1 MDALASQINLE
12 TEWARKQQKSMDG
25 TLVEAAE
32 NWNELIEDGKPE
44 DFYESL
50 RNLIMENLCGDSY
63 FTEDKIH
70 ILRQSIEEKM
80 IFLDYSW
87 DDQFDAKYTNLLK
100 ETMSAL
106 DNHLNREPSDAF
118 KLGKKADLSKRD
130 SVIKSILS
138 KAQIDEQEVSSEEEN
153 SAFTGPIPVVKKT
166 PQGISN
172 KRFTS
177 RGRGKRFLS
186 PSNSLFALSTMDS
199 ICKSEIDEND
209 NKSAFQANHWS
220 DHASCVLKAESNDE
234 GFTRDSSPPKTVALM
249 DSGFDS
255 SFGNS
260 EKNSGRRYSGFGSSN
275 NTPMLPKPKPD
286 YPPNGKCSAQEL
298 MCDRLNF
305 KEIYHENGHIGFT
318 FLKSVGRLQ
327 YPDIVS
333 PMGCALSSKYFF
345 LANTKAEPSTVMAF
359 SYSGELE
366 KVIEGPRKFTEAAG
380 MVVSKNDELFVN
392 GGNTIMKFDKDL
404 NHDPSFNSYAV
415 EQKFQSHFRGKT
427 YGLFLINDGYDDL
440 ICTVFGN
447 SLLSFNMDGSFHK
460 KTYLAGRGEDAP
472 RAVRYGCT
480 TATGDLMLSEM
491 NNRDGTGKDMIWKL
505 ENPTRK
511 DQRLVKFCGDG
522 MDGIGTYNSF
532 GTTHL

>member
-12 TEWARKQQKSMDG
+12 TEWARKQQKSTDG
-25 TLVEAAE
+25 TLVDAAE
-32 NWNELIEDGKPE
+32 NWNDLVEDGNPE

-50 RNLIMENLCGDSY
+50 RNLLMENLCADSY

-80 IFLDYSW
+80 KFLDYSW
-87 DDQFDAKYTNLLK
+87 EDQFDSKYTNLLD

-118 KLGKKADLSKRD
+118 KLGRKADLSKKD

-138 KAQIDEQEVSSEEEN
+138 KVQIDEQEVSSEEEN

-172 KRFTS
+172 KRVIS

-186 PSNSLFALSTMDS
+186 PSNSMFALSTMDS

-209 NKSAFQANHWS
+209 NQSAFQANHWS

-234 GFTRDSSPPKTVALM
+234 SFTRDSSPPKTVALS
-249 DSGFDS
+249 DSGFDC

-260 EKNSGRRYSGFGSSN
+260 EKNSGRKYSGFGSSN
-275 NTPMLPKPKPD
+275 NIPMLPKPKPD
-286 YPPNGKCSAQEL
+286 YPPNGKCSAREL

-305 KEIYHENGHIGFT
+305 KEIYHEYDHIGFT
-318 FLKSVGRLQ
+318 FLKSVGKLQ

-359 SYSGELE
+359 SYSGVLE

-415 EQKFQSHFRGKT
+415 EQQLRGKT
-427 YGLFLINDGYDDL
+427 YGLFLINDGYDDR

-460 KTYLAGRGEDAP
+460 KTYLAERGQDAP

-480 TATGDLMLSEM
+480 TAAGDLMLSEM

-511 DQRLVKFCGDG
+511 DQRLIKFCGDG
-522 MDGIGTYNSF
+522 MDGIGTYNCC
-532 GTTHL
+532 GTLHICCK

>member
-1 MDALASQINLE
+1 MNSE
-12 TEWARKQQKSMDG
+12 TEWARKQQKSTDG

-32 NWNELIEDGKPE
+32 NWNELIEGCNPE

-50 RNLIMENLCGDSY
+50 RNLILENLCGDSY
-63 FTEDKIH
+63 FTEDKIL
-70 ILRQSIEEKM
+70 ILRKSIEKKM
-80 IFLDYSW
+80 KFLDYSW
-87 DDQFDAKYTNLLK
+87 DDQFEAKYNNLFK

-106 DNHLNREPSDAF
+106 DNHLNREPSDVF
-118 KLGKKADLSKRD
+118 KLGRKADLGKKD
-130 SVIKSILS
+130 SIIKSILS
-138 KAQIDEQEVSSEEEN
+138 KEQIDDHEVSSEEEN
-153 SAFTGPIPVVKKT
+153 SGFTGPIPVVKKT

-177 RGRGKRFLS
+177 RGRGKRFSS

-199 ICKSEIDEND
+199 TCKSEIDEND

-220 DHASCVLKAESNDE
+220 DHASCALKAEPNDD
-234 GFTRDSSPPKTVALM
+234 GFTRDSSPPKTVAVAKP
-249 DSGFDS
+249 GFGS
-255 SFGNS
+255 SWNP
-260 EKNSGRRYSGFGSSN
+260 ETNSGRRYSGFGSSN
-275 NTPMLPKPKPD
+275 NTPILPKPKPD

-305 KEIYHENGHIGFT
+305 KEIYHECDHIGFT
-318 FLKSVGRLQ
+318 FLKSVGQSQ
-327 YPDIVS
+327 YPDIKC

-359 SYSGELE
+359 SYSGVLE
-366 KVIEGPRKFTEAAG
+366 KVIEGPRKFIEAAG

-415 EQKFQSHFRGKT
+415 EQKFQNQFRGKT

-460 KTYLAGRGEDAP
+460 KTYLAGRGEEGP

-505 ENPTRK
+505 VNPTRK
-511 DQRLVKFCGDG
+511 DQRLVKFCGHG
-522 MDGIGTYNSF
+522 MDGIGIYNSL
-532 GTTHL
+532 GKLNV